1 MASSHSILQIHD
13 DLLLLP
19 DAGPHVIHAY
29 VVVVVGSVY
38 LHLALETKLWIA
50 KFASFLA
57 KR

>member
-19 DAGPHVIHAY
+19 DAGPHVIHVRVIVA
-29 VVVVVGSVY
+29 VGRVD
-38 LHLALETKLWIA
+38 LNLALEKQLWVA